1 MNNEYLAYA
10 PVSNVQNPTYNLLR
24 SSQKLSSANL
34 DQEVSL
40 YSSNG
45 YNFKERETYEN
56 LAEIYSILTTLE
68 YIEKSY
74 LKDNLKHDLYS
85 ATVKRLTNQYN
96 SLTGNSEISGHFV
109 SLQHFKKK
117 YKIDCP
123 LSTKRLEAGGPDSV
137 GDGDSAL
144 NTAPGTSATQS
155 ALGPNRNEAAN
166 ANAPLRETSTPAVN
180 DQDTSNAN
188 ANANKTQISSRAV
201 AEATGNF
208 ITCMDALKLNYKAK
222 DQLYPLLSDL
232 VTSINIIHNDD
243 DDDDDDEEE
252 EEEENDDSDNEEDG
266 GSGKIQNA
274 KHKLDFEG
282 RGKLVEWLIKL
293 NHMKVDDELTEDQ
306 VRQLLFDLDTA
317 YKHFYTSLE

>member
-1 MNNEYLAYA
+1 MNNDYLPYA
-10 PVSNVQNPTYNLLR
+10 PISNIQNPTYNLLR
-24 SSQKLSSANL
+24 SNQKLSSINL

-40 YSSNG
+40 YSTNS
-45 YNFKERETYEN
+45 YNTKEREIYEN

-74 LKDNLKHDLYS
+74 LKDNLKHELYTS
-85 ATVKRLTNQYN
+85 TVKRLINQYN
-96 SLTGNSEISGHFV
+96 ALINNDEISDQFIN
-109 SLQHFKKK
+109 LQYFKKK

-123 LSTKRLEAGGPDSV
+123 LATKRLEIGES
-137 GDGDSAL
+137 SSS
-144 NTAPGTSATQS
+144 N
-155 ALGPNRNEAAN
+155 NNNNNNN
-166 ANAPLRETSTPAVN
+166 ANN
-180 DQDTSNAN
+180 NN
-188 ANANKTQISSRAV
+188 NKNQISSRAV

-232 VTSINIIHNDD
+232 ITSINNS
-243 DDDDDDEEE
+243 DE
-252 EEEENDDSDNEEDG
+252 NNNKQ
-266 GSGKIQNA
+266 SG

-293 NHMKVDDELTEDQ
+293 NHMKVNDELSEDE